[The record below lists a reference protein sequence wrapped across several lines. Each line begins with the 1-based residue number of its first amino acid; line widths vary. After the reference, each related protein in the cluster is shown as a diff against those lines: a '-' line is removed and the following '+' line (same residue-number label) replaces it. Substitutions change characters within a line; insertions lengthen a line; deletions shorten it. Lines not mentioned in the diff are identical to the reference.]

1 MIMILKVISLY
12 YQLKD
17 FNPPFF
23 SDCLFSI
30 HFCHMFSCYLVMFG
44 SWGVISEDPGYW
56 SFSKK
61 GGDEQIMWGAR
72 AAPGGEWLVIGSMVK
87 KSL

>member
-1 MIMILKVISLY
+1 
-12 YQLKD
+12 
-17 FNPPFF
+17 
-23 SDCLFSI
+23 
-30 HFCHMFSCYLVMFG
+30 MFG